1 MLQLF
6 ETPSAK
12 TPPLVTSGKSALG
25 QYMTPPNI
33 AGFMVSLFS
42 QKQGSLHLLDAGG
55 GQGSLSCAF
64 LDAWKNGTFAF
75 SSGEL
80 DVFELDSLMLPALQQ
95 NIAKAANRLP
105 LATQVHHGDFIE
117 QAVMQICRR
126 KQSYTH
132 AILNPPYKKINSNS
146 QHRLLL
152 RDVGIETV
160 NLYTAFVALSVALLA
175 PGGQLVAIIPR
186 SFCNGPYYRPF
197 REFILQHAAL
207 KHIHLF
213 TARNKA
219 FKADNVLQEN
229 CIIMLEKGMPQKSVA
244 VSTSTDD
251 SLHDYISHSYPFGEI
266 VHSGDAESFFHIPAP
281 EQGEDPQTY
290 PSALCHS
297 LSDIG
302 LEVSTGPVVDFRLK
316 EYLHDLPQPGDVP
329 LLYPAHFNGHTE
341 WPKAGFK
348 KANAIM
354 CCPET
359 MKWLYPS
366 GFYVAV
372 RRLSSKEEKRRIV
385 ANPVDPAEFPGMP
398 WLGFENHLNV
408 FHSRKQGIPED
419 IARGLAVYLNSS
431 LVDTMFRRFNGHT
444 QVNATDL
451 RALRY
456 PSRKQLAVL
465 GVWSKEQRALDQSA
479 INHAVETL
487 LK

>member
-6 ETPSAK
+6 ESPLPK
-12 TPPLVTSGKSALG
+12 TPPPVASGKSALG
-25 QYMTPPNI
+25 QYMTPANI

-42 QKQGSLHLLDAGG
+42 QKQGRLHLLDAGG
-55 GQGSLSCAF
+55 GEGSLSCAF
-64 LDAWKNGTFAF
+64 LNAWREGTFTF

-80 DVFELDSLMLPALQQ
+80 DVFELDSLMLPVLKN
-95 NIAKAANRLP
+95 NISNAVKQLP
-105 LATQVHHGDFIE
+105 LAAEIHHGDFIE
-117 QAVMQICRR
+117 QAVTQIHRR
-126 KQSYTH
+126 KQPYTH

-160 NLYTAFVALSVALLA
+160 NLYTAFVALSVSLLA
-175 PGGQLVAIIPR
+175 PNGQLVAIIPR

-197 REFILQHAAL
+197 REFILRHTAL
-207 KHIHLF
+207 RHIHLF

-229 CIIMLEKGMPQKSVA
+229 CIILLEKDVPQEVVT

-251 SLHDYISHSYPFGEI
+251 TLHDYASHAYPFANI
-266 VHSGDAESFFHIPAP
+266 VHPGDAESFFHIPAP
-281 EQGEDPQTY
+281 EQGEELQVY
-290 PSALCHS
+290 PAALSHS
-297 LSDIG
+297 LADIG

-316 EYLHDLPQPGDVP
+316 EYLHSLPQPGDVP
-329 LLYPAHFNGHTE
+329 LLYPGHFNGHTE
-341 WPKAGFK
+341 WPKEDFK

-359 MKWLYPS
+359 MKWLYPM

-385 ANPVDPAEFPGMP
+385 AHTVNPADFPDLS

-408 FHSRKQGIPED
+408 FHSHKQGIPED

-431 LVDTMFRRFNGHT
+431 IVDTMFRRFNGHT

-456 PSRKQLAVL
+456 PSRKQLTVL
-465 GVWSKEQRALDQSA
+465 GVWSTKQNAYDQNA

-487 LK
+487 L